1 MCITDVFVPTDISLP
16 NQNKNA
22 FNELQNMGHLKITKE
37 LIASKF
43 DECNRKYFNGIL
55 EPCKFHT
62 FRMPRTFGMYGR
74 LMYKGKYVGNIWI
87 ASNVKWTEEAFTE
100 TVIHEMIH
108 HYITT
113 IEKHESIIFK
123 HGWRFKRQC
132 RRLKREFG
140 ITIDLYGPKVCHVG
154 NKKPT
159 VPSLFTRFRRFI
171 GLQLVYDYGLS
182 RKKQRFYPLIQEQS
196 NI

>member
-1 MCITDVFVPTDISLP
+1 M
-16 NQNKNA
+16 A
-22 FNELQNMGHLKITKE
+22 YLKITKD

-87 ASNVKWTEEAFTE
+87 ASNVKWTEEAFA
-100 TVIHEMIH
+100 
-108 HYITT
+108 T

-140 ITIDLYGPKVCHVG
+140 ITIGLYGPKVCHVG

-159 VPSLFTRFRRFI
+159 VPSLSTRFRRFI
-171 GLQLVYDYGLS
+171 G
-182 RKKQRFYPLIQEQS
+182 F
-196 NI
+196 

>member
-1 MCITDVFVPTDISLP
+1 
-16 NQNKNA
+16 
-22 FNELQNMGHLKITKE
+22 MGYLKITKE

-74 LMYKGKYVGNIWI
+74 LMCKGQYVGNIWI

-171 GLQLVYDYGLS
+171 GL
-182 RKKQRFYPLIQEQS
+182 
-196 NI
+196 

>member
-1 MCITDVFVPTDISLP
+1 MLKRY
-16 NQNKNA
+16 QNA
-22 FNELQNMGHLKITKE
+22 FKGTILLFLIFSLCIIMAYLKITKD

-159 VPSLFTRFRRFI
+159 IPSLSTRFRRFI
-171 GLQLVYDYGLS
+171 G
-182 RKKQRFYPLIQEQS
+182 F
-196 NI
+196 

>member
-171 GLQLVYDYGLS
+171 GLQLVYDNGLS
-182 RKKQRFYPLIQEQS
+182 RKKQRFCPLIQGQS

>member
-1 MCITDVFVPTDISLP
+1 MWKHDFLIPQAT
-16 NQNKNA
+16 K
-22 FNELQNMGHLKITKE
+22 HLGWWQ
-37 LIASKF
+37 L
-43 DECNRKYFNGIL
+43 
-55 EPCKFHT
+55 
-62 FRMPRTFGMYGR
+62 
-74 LMYKGKYVGNIWI
+74 
-87 ASNVKWTEEAFTE
+87 TE

-159 VPSLFTRFRRFI
+159 VPSLSTRFRRFI
-171 GLQLVYDYGLS
+171 G
-182 RKKQRFYPLIQEQS
+182 F
-196 NI
+196 